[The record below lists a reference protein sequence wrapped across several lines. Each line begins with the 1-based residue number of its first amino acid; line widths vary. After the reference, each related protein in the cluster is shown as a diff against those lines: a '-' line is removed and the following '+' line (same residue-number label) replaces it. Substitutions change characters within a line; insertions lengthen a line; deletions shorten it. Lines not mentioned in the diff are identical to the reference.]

1 MAHGTYRWGD
11 ISRYYPVLEQDM
23 PMYLSDLNPD
33 LGILDIGSRLVV
45 LSEEADRGVSVTRL
59 RSGVC
64 R

>member
-1 MAHGTYRWGD
+1 
-11 ISRYYPVLEQDM
+11 M
-23 PMYLSDLNPD
+23 PMYMSDLNPD